1 MEETVLTEMQKPKR
15 KKKMIFIGI
24 LALLL
29 IVAGIFGWI
38 KYQEKKK
45 EDYAKLQAETI
56 VDMRVSFLMATLIAG
71 SYSDVWDNAIDN
83 GNDFNV
89 AISEFKSSIEDNA
102 LKDRKDEQEAI
113 KENMKLLQNP
123 PEDYTESYNVL
134 KEMYG
139 TYARIMEQAESPS
152 GSLIEFNKNVNELYS
167 DFEEKVEQLDITL
180 PSDVKKIKEDME
192 KEKTTEN

>member
-1 MEETVLTEMQKPKR
+1 MEETVLTEIQKPKR

-24 LALLL
+24 LALVL
-29 IVAGIFGWI
+29 IAAGIFGWI

-45 EDYAKLQAETI
+45 QDYAKLQAETI
-56 VDMRVSFLMATLIAG
+56 VDMRVSFLMATLIVG

-102 LKDRKDEQEAI
+102 LKDRKDEQESI

-123 PEDYTESYNVL
+123 PENYTESYNVL